1 MDLFGVATQLQ
12 SSTRG
17 QCLCIGRPAG
27 RAGVWMKRKAIF
39 HAADSPS
46 ALLWRYRSRS
56 FVSASLLLLRHDD
69 SSSSVTSS
77 LGSGSPSEVGDAASD
92 RSGGGSSS
100 VPGADWLDGPSCFPT
115 AAVGAPPSGWLAGL
129 EGAEGLQLPREPS
142 TELGLECSDRE
153 GVSGTLMR
161 VHGAP

>member
-1 MDLFGVATQLQ
+1 MEVT
-12 SSTRG
+12 TR
-17 QCLCIGRPAG
+17 
-27 RAGVWMKRKAIF
+27 VN
-39 HAADSPS
+39 SPS
-46 ALLWRYRSRS
+46 PLLWRYLSRS

-69 SSSSVTSS
+69 SSSSSVTSS
-77 LGSGSPSEVGDAASD
+77 LGSGSPSEVGDMAGD
-92 RSGGGSSS
+92 RGGDASSS
-100 VPGADWLDGPSCFPT
+100 GPGADWLVGPSCLPS

-161 VHGAP
+161 VQGAP